1 MTIAT
6 TRTNEYT
13 ISQIVTVAF
22 RRAGLLSRYQTLDT
36 TSQGEGQQELQLV
49 CDELEGRGLMSR
61 STEFY
66 VLPLETGTTEYDL
79 PAYTLA
85 VVNRAMYIP
94 AGDTDPSSN
103 EQVIEQV
110 SQEDWQTISN
120 KLSESTPTL
129 YFHRRDTVPNQVVF
143 WPVPNEA
150 GSVRLQLQRL
160 RADTNQGTKTVDF
173 ERYWM
178 NALIL
183 KLASNLC
190 LNAGLDERGT
200 RYSAMAEESVQ
211 HCLNN
216 ALDQGGFQMAVPAG
230 RWSR

>member
-1 MTIAT
+1 MTVAT
-6 TRTNEYT
+6 SRSNEYT

-22 RRAGLLSRYQTLDT
+22 RRAGLLNRYQTLDT
-36 TSQGEGQQELQLV
+36 TSQAEGQQELQLV

-66 VLPLETGTTEYDL
+66 VLDLTAGTTEYDL

-94 AGDTDPSSN
+94 AGDSDPSSN
-103 EQVIEQV
+103 EQVIESV

-120 KLSESTPTL
+120 KLSQSVPTL
-129 YFHRRDTVPNQVVF
+129 YFHRRDVIPNQVVF
-143 WPVPNEA
+143 WQVPNEA
-150 GSVRLQLQRL
+150 GSVRLQIQRL
-160 RADTNQGTKTVDF
+160 RADTSQGTKTIDF

-178 NALIL
+178 DALVFR
-183 KLASNLC
+183 LASSLC
-190 LNAGLDERGT
+190 FNSGLDERGMQY
-200 RYSAMAEESVQ
+200 RGMAEQSITR
-211 HCLNN
+211 CLSN
-216 ALDQGGFQMAVPAG
+216 AKDQVGFQMAIPAG